1 MRFHK
6 ISNNLGA
13 LNSNGAIKGIEARE
27 DGVYITYV
35 PSNGADAVT
44 KKLGNELPGSSGAPD
59 TLTISMDIGCTTG
72 WVERAKSENGTW
84 QKDEKTEKY
93 YVYKNLALYKLESVS
108 ATYYCGA
115 AVQGGGNASCKGTI
129 YLDKYYSETKDKAP
143 IFEKALNSA
152 EKTNGDY
159 EYVLT
164 DEDFS
169 NYDCLNLRSSVSYSA
184 SAGWGTY
191 DQVST
196 SYTFRIN
203 MIYKKC

>member
-1 MRFHK
+1 M
-6 ISNNLGA
+6 
-13 LNSNGAIKGIEARE
+13 
-27 DGVYITYV
+27 YITYV

-72 WVERAKSENGTW
+72 WVERAKSANGTW

-115 AVQGGGNASCKGTI
+115 AIQSGGSASCSGFI
-129 YLDKYYSETKDKAP
+129 YLDKYYSETKDKAS
-143 IFEKALNSA
+143 IFEKRLSTD
-152 EKTNGDY
+152 EKTNGNF
-159 EYVLT
+159 EYILT
-164 DEDFS
+164 DEDFQS
-169 NYDCLNLRSSVSYSA
+169 YDCLNLKSNVSYNA
-184 SAGWGTY
+184 NAGWDTY
-191 DQVST
+191 SQVST